1 MTAAIAHALG
11 AIVFPAAGVTAI
23 GVIVATVAPQYDRI
37 MRLTA
42 QGWAA
47 K

>member
-1 MTAAIAHALG
+1 MTAVVAHALG

-23 GVIVATVAPQYDRI
+23 GVIVTMVVPQYDRI
-37 MRLTA
+37 VRLAA